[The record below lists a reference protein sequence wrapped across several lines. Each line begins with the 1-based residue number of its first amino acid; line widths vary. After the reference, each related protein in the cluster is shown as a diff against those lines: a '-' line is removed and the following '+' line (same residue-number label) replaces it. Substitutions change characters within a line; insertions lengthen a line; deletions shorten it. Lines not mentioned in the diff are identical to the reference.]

1 MSRQMFEIRWLWLA
15 GVLALIAVLAR
26 PQVVQAA
33 GPGESGEPDV
43 MCSGR
48 VLARNGHMCTA
59 IGPAAEA
66 LEQVDTELDP
76 LPLPTTSVDLSL
88 FQLPFRYIRLSSEDP
103 TRLYGSAQDARDGN
117 NSVNAIEAGFDYV
130 SWLECQIL
138 DGKAVYMVAPGIW
151 MRGGGDCSQIGTS
164 DFRGVS
170 LYRTPQ
176 RPFGWILSTV
186 DARSQ
191 PGEGA
196 LSGTRY
202 YRYQVVWIYEEQEV
216 GGLTWYRISPTDWVE
231 QRLMSVVRP
240 DGTRPEGV
248 ESDRWI
254 SIDLYEQ
261 TVSAYEDGELVYAT
275 IASTGLQ
282 GWWTQPGT
290 FQVYAK
296 LDVDTMQGAFEADRS
311 DYYYL
316 QDVPWVLYYDQAR
329 AIHGAYWHN
338 GYGYPRSHGCVN
350 LSPVDANW
358 FYRWAEEGTY
368 VHVYD
373 PTGQTPTDEEFF
385 GSGGA

>member
-1 MSRQMFEIRWLWLA
+1 MLLPAA
-15 GVLALIAVLAR
+15 GLLLVAVFLMPMPAA
-26 PQVVQAA
+26 AA
-33 GPGESGEPDV
+33 GPDEPGEPDV
-43 MCSGR
+43 LCTGR
-48 VLARNGHMCTA
+48 LLARNGHLCSA

-66 LEQVDTELDP
+66 VQVGDSEFNP
-76 LPLPTTSVDLSL
+76 LPLPTTSVDPSL
-88 FQLPFRYIRLSSEDP
+88 FYLPFRYIRLSSENP
-103 TRLYGSAQDARDGN
+103 THLYGSAQDARDGDN
-117 NSVNAIEAGFDYV
+117 DVNVIEPGFDYV
-130 SWLECQIL
+130 SWLECQII
-138 DGKAVYMVAPGIW
+138 DGKAIYMVVPGIY

-176 RPFGWILSTV
+176 RPFGWVLSTV
-186 DARSQ
+186 DARSE
-191 PGEGA
+191 PGDGPFN
-196 LSGTRY
+196 GNRY
-202 YRYQVVWIYEEQEV
+202 HRYQVVQVYEETEV
-216 GGLTWYRISPTDWVE
+216 GGLTWYRIGPGDWVE

-248 ESDRWI
+248 EDDRWI

-261 TVSAYEDGELVYAT
+261 TVSAYENGELIYAT
-275 IASTGLQ
+275 IASTGLR

-373 PTGQTPTDEEFF
+373 PSGQTPTDEEAY